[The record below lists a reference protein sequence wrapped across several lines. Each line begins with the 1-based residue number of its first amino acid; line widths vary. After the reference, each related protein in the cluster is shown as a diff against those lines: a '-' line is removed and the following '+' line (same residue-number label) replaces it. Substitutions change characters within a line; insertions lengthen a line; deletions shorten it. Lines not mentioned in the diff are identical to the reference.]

1 MSQPGQEN
9 ETFHAQTRPGTPEHS
24 MVALLVV
31 VVRGGSSMVVLAL
44 VVGQWQFK
52 LGILDSIQIWY
63 ITQIEIDHRLLKS
76 DLGDT
81 FTPLFV
87 HLILLH

>member
-1 MSQPGQEN
+1 MSQPGQED
-9 ETFHAQTRPGTPEHS
+9 EAFHAQTHPGTPEQS